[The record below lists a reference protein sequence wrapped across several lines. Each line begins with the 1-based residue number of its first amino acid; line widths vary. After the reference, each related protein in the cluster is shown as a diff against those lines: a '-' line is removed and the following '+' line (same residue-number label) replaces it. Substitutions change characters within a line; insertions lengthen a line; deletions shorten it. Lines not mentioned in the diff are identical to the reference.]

1 MYSSTCDDY
10 SLTWVMLKIIVV
22 SDFHFPHGV
31 DRIQLNTHCVLLI
44 HDMHGKYIVWMFCWH
59 FGFLLWTLCL
69 KWFFFLD
76 LDLLLIT
83 FYKQTNWPPWS
94 PFFASLMQ
102 VLVMQHCFLSMATKG
117 CCLVAADTSCWSVV
131 VVGEGG
137 VASSSS
143 WNQLK
148 SVLLFTQSVCGRTG
162 TIAVLVYC
170 SIYGVLLLNF
180 RYHHHMFDCKVL

>member
-1 MYSSTCDDY
+1 MICMENILFECFAGT
-10 SLTWVMLKIIVV
+10 LV
-22 SDFHFPHGV
+22 SCSEH
-31 DRIQLNTHCVLLI
+31 
-44 HDMHGKYIVWMFCWH
+44 
-59 FGFLLWTLCL
+59 CL
-69 KWFFFLD
+69 KWFFFLDLD

-170 SIYGVLLLNF
+170 SIYGFLLLNF
-180 RYHHHMFDCKVL
+180 RYHHHMFDCTVLQV